1 MLGRVVTAIVLQVF
15 LLVPVARADEVPI
28 VGMVTSV
35 DAVTG
40 TLVVES
46 ASRGKTRRVKI
57 YIRSDSKVVR
67 FERAPEGKNPSFTER
82 ATPLREVQ
90 PGWVVSVKTRH
101 EGDREIAEI
110 VRVVQER

>member
-15 LLVPVARADEVPI
+15 LLAPGARADEVPI

-35 DAVTG
+35 DTVTG

-46 ASRGKTRRVKI
+46 ASRGKTRQVTI
-57 YIRSDSKVVR
+57 YVSGDSKVVR
-67 FERAPEGKNPSFTER
+67 FERAPEGTKPSFTER
-82 ATPLREVQ
+82 ATPLRDVK

-101 EGDREIAEI
+101 EGDREVAEI